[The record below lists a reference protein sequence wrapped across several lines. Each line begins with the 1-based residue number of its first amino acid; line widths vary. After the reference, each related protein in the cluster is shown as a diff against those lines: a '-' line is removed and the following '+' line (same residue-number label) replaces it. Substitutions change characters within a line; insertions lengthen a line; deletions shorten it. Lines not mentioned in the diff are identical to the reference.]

1 MQMGL
6 LYKTN
11 FFLLA
16 FNAWGK
22 NCLWINIMH
31 SHGLLQNMLEVEIC
45 LRSFFGL
52 KKSYLNRF
60 IMQARGNA
68 LQFYAIFE
76 SLRKAHCSLFTVFT
90 MVSSSL
96 TTLSWEIKL
105 SIMSFHFLPGSWWT
119 LRWSGTENLLLAT
132 ALWGNFYR
140 VWIYLHK
147 NVLKSEKKIA
157 SKLLIR
163 GEWVSFRK

>member
-132 ALWGNFYR
+132 VSSTLRPCEEISIEFEFICTKMYSRAKR
-140 VWIYLHK
+140 
-147 NVLKSEKKIA
+147 
-157 SKLLIR
+157 KLR
-163 GEWVSFRK
+163 QSYW